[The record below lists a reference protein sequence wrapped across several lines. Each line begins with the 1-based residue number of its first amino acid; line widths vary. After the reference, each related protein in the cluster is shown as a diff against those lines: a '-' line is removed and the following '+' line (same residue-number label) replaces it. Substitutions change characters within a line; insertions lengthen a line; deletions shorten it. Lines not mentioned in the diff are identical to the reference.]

1 VTPGQLLRRSVL
13 AASGWLAAAVAP
25 AAAQDLAAARAA
37 VAVGEY
43 DAAIRQLRGSEEAL
57 QVRLLVR
64 TLAEVGRYDEA
75 VAAARQYEER
85 HPGSVAVANVLGEVL
100 AVTGDAAAAT
110 EAFQRAAAAG
120 GADDSLDAR
129 YNLARGHFEAG
140 RTNRAREELEA
151 FIDTYNRAEQLSSE
165 ELAAVAGAVRLLAA
179 WDWRHSR
186 DALRAY
192 DEAIAADPDNLEARV
207 LVGDLFLEKYE
218 GTEAIEA
225 YEAVLERNPRH
236 PGALLGLAR
245 QRRFAGSPAAMDFV
259 DRALETNLRS
269 VDALVLRAMLWVE
282 LEDLEQAQADVER
295 ALAVNPRALDALTL
309 AAGIAFLEGDTE
321 GFARSRQ
328 AVFAVNP
335 RYASFYTTLAELSVR
350 RRLYREAV
358 DFAERAVALDSLSWS
373 GHQLLGI
380 NRLRIGSM
388 DEGRASLE
396 RAFEGNRYDAW
407 AMNTLDLLD
416 TLETYRIER
425 SPRFV
430 FAIDGKEAELL
441 APYVSTVAEEAYD
454 RMAARY
460 GYRPEPPVRVEI
472 FPDHQDF
479 SVRTVG
485 LAGLGALGV
494 SFGPV
499 VAMDSPSA
507 RDAGEFHWAATLWH
521 EIAHT
526 FHLGLSAHRVPRWFT
541 EGLAVF
547 EERRA
552 RPGWGDR
559 ISPGFLRAFRD
570 GRLHPVS
577 RLNNGFLRPAFPEQ
591 LIFSYYQASLV
602 CDLIAQE
609 HGTEALTAIL
619 RAFRDGFTNEQ
630 VFLEILGTDVADFDE
645 LFDDYVRARF
655 AGPLTALG
663 SAGPVSA
670 GGGHVTSDLGRLAR
684 DRPDDF
690 AVQLAFGRSLLADGR
705 LDEALVPLQRAKA
718 LFPQYGGHSSP
729 YELLARAHLER
740 GALEDAAV
748 ELRALTALNA
758 GHYQGLLDLADV
770 EERLGN
776 PAEALTALDRAMYVY
791 PLELDPHRR
800 LAELAEAEGRWDLAV
815 RERRAVL
822 ALRPVDRAD
831 ALYRLARA
839 LRGAGQPD
847 AARRTVLQAL
857 EIAPGF
863 GAAQDL
869 LLELHDA
876 RNP

>member
-1 VTPGQLLRRSVL
+1 V
-13 AASGWLAAAVAP
+13 WIAAALAP
-25 AAAQDLAAARAA
+25 ASAQELAAARSAA
-37 VAVGEY
+37 AAGEY
-43 DAAIRQLRGSEEAL
+43 DAAIRQLRGGDDAPH
-57 QVRLLVR
+57 VRLLVR

-75 VAAARQYEER
+75 IAAARHYEER

-100 AVTGDAAAAT
+100 SATGDAAAAT
-110 EAFQRAAAAG
+110 QAFERAAAG

-129 YNLARGHFEAG
+129 YNLARGHLDAG
-140 RTNRAREELEA
+140 HTNRARQELEA
-151 FIDTYNRAEQLSSE
+151 FIDTYNRAQQLSSE
-165 ELAAVAGAVRLLAA
+165 ELAAVAGAVRLLAV
-179 WDWRHSR
+179 WDWRFSQ

-192 DEAIAADPDNLEARV
+192 DEAIAADPGNLEARV
-207 LVGDLFLEKYE
+207 LVGDLFLEKFQ

-245 QRRFAGSPAAMDFV
+245 QRRFAGSAEAMDFT
-259 DRALETNLRS
+259 DRALETNPRL

-282 LEDLEQAQADVER
+282 LEDLDRAREDVDHALTVNRR
-295 ALAVNPRALDALTL
+295 ALNALTL
-309 AAGIAFLEGDTE
+309 GAGIAFLQGNTD
-321 GFARSRQ
+321 GFERSRR

-358 DFAERAVALDSLSWS
+358 DFAEQAVALDSLSWS

-380 NRLRIGSM
+380 NRLRVGSM

-396 RAFEGNRYDAW
+396 RAFEGNPYDAW
-407 AMNTLDLLD
+407 TMNTLDLLD

-430 FAIDGKEAELL
+430 FAIDGKEADLL
-441 APYVSTVAEEAYD
+441 APYVSAVAEEAYD

-460 GYRPEPPVRVEI
+460 GYRPAAPVRVEI

-485 LAGLGALGV
+485 LVGLGALGV

-552 RPGWGDR
+552 RPGWGDG

-602 CDLIAQE
+602 CDLVAQE
-609 HGTEALTAIL
+609 HGAEALTAML
-619 RAFRDGFTNEQ
+619 RAFRDGLTNEQ
-630 VFLEILGTDVADFDE
+630 VFREVLGMDVVVFDE
-645 LFDDYVRARF
+645 RFDGYVRTRF
-655 AGPLTALG
+655 AGPLSALG
-663 SAGPVSA
+663 SAGPVA
-670 GGGHVTSDLGRLAR
+670 ERGAPAHSDLGRLAR

-690 AVQLAFGRSLLADGR
+690 TVQLAFGRSLLADGQ

-718 LFPQYGGHSSP
+718 LFPQYAGHSSP
-729 YELLARAHLER
+729 YELLARVHLER
-740 GALEDAAV
+740 GALEEAAV

-758 GHYQGLLDLADV
+758 GHYQGLLELADV
-770 EERLGN
+770 EERLSN
-776 PAEALTALDRAMYVY
+776 ATAALTALDRAMYVY

-839 LRGAGQPD
+839 LHRAGQPD

-876 RNP
+876 RNR